1 MRILLLGFAF
11 LALANCDPAQN
22 NQYQE
27 YVNSVNPVEA
37 SEREAQVGEDFYSA
51 PAPPIYT
58 GGNDPGVYVGDGG
71 WQEEAWPV
79 QGGYSD
85 DQFYPAAPSGNPFG
99 IPDVIFKGLTFI
111 LVFFAFKEMYALGTN
126 IWGLKKTFWDDI
138 KGRSL
143 DPETTEQIMT
153 MIDQGALKFADW
165 IKQE

>member
-1 MRILLLGFAF
+1 MGSTKMRILLLGFAF

-37 SEREAQVGEDFYSA
+37 SEREAQVEADFYQA
-51 PAPPIYT
+51 
-58 GGNDPGVYVGDGG
+58 
-71 WQEEAWPV
+71 
-79 QGGYSD
+79 
-85 DQFYPAAPSGNPFG
+85 AAPSGNPLG
-99 IPDVIFKGLTFI
+99 IPDIIYKGLTFI
-111 LVFFAFKEMYALGTN
+111 LVFFALKEMYALGTN
-126 IWGLKKTFWDDI
+126 IWGLKKTFWDDV

-143 DPETTEQIMT
+143 DPETTEQIMK